1 MDSDTN
7 ERTNGFGGDSGQLWA
22 AMSHEIRTPLMGVV
36 GMLEILARTSLT
48 DEQRR
53 IIATAE
59 ESSVALMRI
68 VDDVLDFAK
77 LETSTVRLALAPTDL
92 GTLLEG
98 SAELLAPAAAA
109 KGLELTVETD
119 HSLPLVM
126 CDGVRLRQVLLNLGN
141 NAIKFTERG
150 HVSFTGRLWEQD
162 AARATVRFTVAD
174 TGIGIPADLHGFLF
188 KPFSQLATTSARGF
202 GGVGLGLSI
211 CRSLIGAM
219 GGAIEVESSERGS
232 SFHVTVSF
240 ARALQTPAALEQPA
254 QGVHVIAVDG
264 GEAALGIAA
273 RYLKAAGADVTTVH
287 SMNAIAGQL
296 LPRTEAPTVVLVGPD
311 AEADDIEAATSALA
325 RMSDDNAIPLLWLH
339 PRAVGGAALS
349 RRGVRALQ
357 AYPMRRAD
365 LLAAIIGTRWQHA
378 DAGPTLTRSARAVP
392 ALGVDEALANARA
405 EGRIVLV
412 AEDNTINQEVIR
424 QQLAILG
431 YDCDIAASGSLAVR
445 ALLEKS
451 YLLLLCDCHMPGMD
465 GFELTRIIRSGERS
479 GRARLPIVAITANAL
494 PGEAARCKAAGMDDY
509 LAKPIEIRTLEAA
522 LARWIPPPHRAQTS
536 PSAAA
541 AVVAMEEAGD
551 NVSLQATV
559 DLRKIAAMYG
569 NDHARLAPVLE
580 QWSITIGDAVTALSR
595 AIDDAH
601 WGDAMEIVHRI
612 KGSAGIAGAH
622 ALSAAGSEL
631 EDTLLEKD
639 HPRVHAAALRVRALA
654 EAALGEV
661 AAWRQAAVVDGVG
674 VGAIT

>member
-1 MDSDTN
+1 MDSDSN
-7 ERTNGFGGDSGQLWA
+7 SRANGLGGDTGQLWA

-59 ESSVALMRI
+59 ESSVSLMRI

-98 SAELLAPAAAA
+98 SAELLATAAAT
-109 KGLELTVETD
+109 KGLILTVEAD
-119 HSLPLVM
+119 HGLPLLM

-150 HVSFTGRLWEQD
+150 HVAFTARLWEQD
-162 AARATVRFTVAD
+162 ASRTTVRFTVAD

-188 KPFSQLATTSARGF
+188 KPFSQLATTNARGF

-211 CRSLIGAM
+211 CRSLINAM
-219 GGAIEVESSERGS
+219 GGAIEVESSERGTQ
-232 SFHVTVSF
+232 FHVTVSF
-240 ARALQTPAALEQPA
+240 ARALQNAASTTPPA
-254 QGVHVIAVDG
+254 EGIDVIAVDG
-264 GEAALGIAA
+264 GETALAIAM
-273 RYLKAAGADVTTVH
+273 RYLTAAGARVTPVH

-296 LPRTEAPTVVLVGPD
+296 LPRSETPTVVLVGPE

-325 RMSDDNAIPLLWLH
+325 RMSDGTPIPLIWLH
-339 PRAVGGAALS
+339 PRAIAGAALT
-349 RRGVRALQ
+349 RRGVRALS
-357 AYPMRRAD
+357 AHPMRRAD
-365 LLAAIIGTRWQHA
+365 LLAAIAGQGWQREEA
-378 DAGPTLTRSARAVP
+378 PTLTRSARHTP
-392 ALGVDEALANARA
+392 ALGIDEAVASARA
-405 EGRIVLV
+405 EGRVVLV
-412 AEDNTINQEVIR
+412 AEDNVINQEVIR

-431 YDCDIAASGSLAVR
+431 YDCDIAGTGSLAVR

-509 LAKPIEIRTLEAA
+509 LAKPIEIRTLETV
-522 LARWIPPPHRAQTS
+522 LSRWIAPSQRPQG
-536 PSAAA
+536 SAAA
-541 AVVAMEEAGD
+541 VAAIEDVAK
-551 NVSLQATV
+551 NVSDTATV

-569 NDHARLAPVLE
+569 NDNARLSPVLE
-580 QWSITIGDAVTALSR
+580 QWSISIGDAVAALGL
-595 AIDDAH
+595 AIDAANWKDAI
-601 WGDAMEIVHRI
+601 EFVHRI
-612 KGSAGIAGAH
+612 RGSAGIAGAH
-622 ALSAAGSEL
+622 ALSAASADL
-631 EDTLLEKD
+631 EDALNEKN
-639 HPRVHAAALRVRALA
+639 PARVRELALRLRALA

-661 AAWRQAAVVDGVG
+661 AAWRQAAVVESVG
-674 VGAIT
+674 SGAIT